1 MFSKIIITYPDLNRS
16 YAESKSVNYSQS
28 NIIRGNTALLK
39 SIFLANKTNI
49 QKWGSIF
56 EIDDSIIA
64 NFITAESGGKDL
76 APRGSAQ
83 ITGLMQV
90 STDTVWEV
98 LAKWKSMTGSDLPL
112 EAKAYFEKVLPE
124 IKNFNPNVLPN
135 STLKSKIANLLYKN
149 REFSIA
155 IGTANIRWLL
165 EAYSNGVT
173 SPINKVMVGYNAGY
187 YGTKAKMKGSPT
199 TLTLVN
205 NKSLPLESRSYL
217 LKMLGKN
224 GFIQL
229 FFDNKMNLL

>member
-1 MFSKIIITYPDLNRS
+1 MFSKIIIKYPDLNKS

-39 SIFLANKTNI
+39 SIFLTNKSAI
-49 QKWGSIF
+49 QKWGIIF
-56 EIDDSIIA
+56 EVDDSIIA

-98 LAKWKSMTGSDLPL
+98 LAKWKSMTGSVLPA

-124 IKNFNPNVLPN
+124 SKSFNPNVLPN

-187 YGTKAKMKGSPT
+187 YGTKAKMQGSPT

-205 NKSLPLESRSYL
+205 NKSLPLESRNYL
-217 LKMLGKN
+217 LKMLGKD

-229 FFDNKMNLL
+229 FFDNKMNTL

>member
-1 MFSKIIITYPDLNRS
+1 
-16 YAESKSVNYSQS
+16 
-28 NIIRGNTALLK
+28 
-39 SIFLANKTNI
+39 
-49 QKWGSIF
+49 
-56 EIDDSIIA
+56 
-64 NFITAESGGKDL
+64 
-76 APRGSAQ
+76 
-83 ITGLMQV
+83 
-90 STDTVWEV
+90 
-98 LAKWKSMTGSDLPL
+98 L

-135 STLKSKIANLLYKN
+135 STLKNKIANLLFKN

-199 TLTLVN
+199 TLTLVS
-205 NKSLPLESRSYL
+205 NKSLPLESRNYL
-217 LKMLGKN
+217 LKMLGKD

>member
-1 MFSKIIITYPDLNRS
+1 MFSKVIITYPDLNRS
-16 YAESKSVNYSQS
+16 YAESKSVNYSQP

-39 SIFLANKTNI
+39 SIFLTNKTSI
-49 QKWGSIF
+49 KKWGTIF

-135 STLKSKIANLLYKN
+135 STLKNKIANLLFKN

-187 YGTKAKMKGSPT
+187 YGTNAKMKGSPT
-199 TLTLVN
+199 TLTLVS
-205 NKSLPLESRSYL
+205 NKSLPLESRNYL
-217 LKMLGKN
+217 LKMLGKD

>member
-16 YAESKSVNYSQS
+16 YAESKSVNYSQP
-28 NIIRGNTALLK
+28 NIIKGNTDLLK
-39 SIFLANKTNI
+39 SIFLTNKTAI
-49 QKWGSIF
+49 QKWGTIF
-56 EIDDSIIA
+56 EIDDSILA

-83 ITGLMQV
+83 ITGIMQV
-90 STDTVWEV
+90 STATAWEV
-98 LAKWKSMTGSDLPL
+98 LTKWKSMTGSVLPA
-112 EAKAYFEKVLPE
+112 EAKAYFDKVLPE
-124 IKNFNPNVLPN
+124 SKNFNPNILPS
-135 STLKSKIANLLYKN
+135 STLKNKIANLLHKN

>member
-1 MFSKIIITYPDLNRS
+1 MFSKIIITYPDLNRT
-16 YAESKSVNYSQS
+16 YAESKTINYSQPH
-28 NIIRGNTALLK
+28 IIKQNTALLK
-39 SIFLANKTNI
+39 SIFLTNKTAI
-49 QKWGSIF
+49 QKWGAIF

-64 NFITAESGGKDL
+64 NFLTAESGGKDL
-76 APRGSAQ
+76 APRGKDQ
-83 ITGLMQV
+83 ITGAMQV

-98 LAKWKSMTGSDLPL
+98 LAKWKSMTGSDLPK
-112 EAKAYFEKVLPE
+112 EAKAYFDKLLPE
-124 IKNFNPNVLPN
+124 SKKFNPNVLPT
-135 STLKSKIANLLYKN
+135 SVLKNKIADLLFKN

-187 YGTKAKMKGSPT
+187 YGTKSKMKGSPT

-205 NKSLPLESRSYL
+205 NKSIPLESRNYL

-224 GFIQL
+224 GFIEL
-229 FFDNKMNLL
+229 FFDNKMNTL

>member
-1 MFSKIIITYPDLNRS
+1 MFSKVIITYPDLNKT
-16 YAESKSVNYSQS
+16 YAESKSINYSQP
-28 NIIRGNTALLK
+28 NIIKGNIASLK
-39 SIFLANKTNI
+39 SVFLTNKVSI
-49 QKWGSIF
+49 QKWGTIF
-56 EIDDSIIA
+56 DIDDSIIA
-64 NFITAESGGKDL
+64 SFIRTESDGKDL

-83 ITGLMQV
+83 ITGIMQV
-90 STDTVWEV
+90 STDTAWEV
-98 LAKWKSMTGSDLPL
+98 LAKWKSMTGSVLPA
-112 EAKAYFEKVLPE
+112 EAKAYFDKVLPE
-124 IKNFNPNVLPN
+124 SKNFNPNVLPS

-173 SPINKVMVGYNAGY
+173 SPINKVMIGYNAGY
-187 YGTKAKMKGSPT
+187 YGTKVKMKGSPA

-205 NKSLPLESRSYL
+205 NKSLPLESRNYL